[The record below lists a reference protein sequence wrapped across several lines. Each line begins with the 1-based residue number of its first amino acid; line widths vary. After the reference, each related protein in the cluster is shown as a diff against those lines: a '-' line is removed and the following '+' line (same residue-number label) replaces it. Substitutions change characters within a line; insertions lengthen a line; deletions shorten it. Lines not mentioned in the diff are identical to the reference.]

1 LKELMPEGQLKR
13 LLDDLLGT
21 DGWRDLTLPRMRLT
35 AGLHWIAVRQ
45 QPDGRWGADVR

>member
-1 LKELMPEGQLKR
+1 MKQLMPESRLGQL
-13 LLDDLLGT
+13 LDELLGT

-35 AGLHWIAVRQ
+35 AGTHWIAVRQ